1 MSVPNESPDFGAR
14 LATAF
19 RLLARA
25 GVPFIATPAAIR
37 LEHDL
42 VPFLHDDTPD
52 AHKGV
57 IVHLE
62 GDRLRGIA
70 VPTPLRD
77 RTRTPVRY
85 FLDGVQRTLPLGW
98 CGMNALAC
106 VVIVAGIIE
115 RRPQDGVFRAV
126 PGMTQQFQ
134 RVIIASTPGD
144 PYTQALFD
152 AFRAADVDV
161 TGTNEQHESALRTGD
176 FLALQNAVRLRVS
189 TIRDECELAVFTTWT
204 KRAAQSESWLL
215 VDGSLMDGTVR
226 NTLGMIKRHSQF
238 TLTNEEM
245 MTVLHLPVGHRS
257 TAYQREATGRARPKT
272 WYLRLHE
279 PFGADPLFG
288 LARIEA
294 PAETD
299 VTAID
304 TLSQRILTERTPRA
318 TNDDRW
324 PTLLYPIHIAERI
337 LKVKLERAL
346 LGVPAAMRRHLREV
360 A

>member
-1 MSVPNESPDFGAR
+1 MSVSSEPTDFGAR
-14 LATAF
+14 LSNAF
-19 RLLARA
+19 RLLARD

-42 VPFLHDDTPD
+42 APFLHDDSVD
-52 AHKGV
+52 DHKGA
-57 IVHLE
+57 IRHLE
-62 GDRLRGIA
+62 GDGLRGKV

-77 RTRTPVRY
+77 RTQTPVRY

-115 RRPQDGVFRAV
+115 RRPQDRVFRAV
-126 PGMTQQFQ
+126 PGMTRLFQ

-144 PYTQALFD
+144 PYTDALFAAFHD
-152 AFRAADVDV
+152 AGIQADP
-161 TGTNEQHESALRTGD
+161 TNEQHDASLRTGD

-189 TIRDECELAVFTTWT
+189 TIRDECELAVFTTWM
-204 KRAAQSESWLL
+204 KRAAQSEAWLL
-215 VDGSLMDGTVR
+215 VDGSLMDGTVPR
-226 NTLGMIKRHSQF
+226 TLGMIKRHSQF
-238 TLTNEEM
+238 TLTNDEM

-299 VTAID
+299 IGEID
-304 TLSQRILTERTPRA
+304 TLSQRVLAERTPRA

>member
-1 MSVPNESPDFGAR
+1 MSVPSEPTEFGAR
-14 LATAF
+14 LSTAF
-19 RLLARA
+19 RLLARE

-42 VPFLHDDTPD
+42 VPFLHDDTAD
-52 AHKGV
+52 AHHGT
-57 IVHLE
+57 ITHLE
-62 GDRLRGIA
+62 GDRLRGVA
-70 VPTPLRD
+70 VPTPLRNC
-77 RTRTPVRY
+77 TQTLVRY

-106 VVIVAGIIE
+106 VVIVAGVIE
-115 RRPQDGVFRAV
+115 RRLRDGVFRAV

-144 PYTQALFD
+144 PYTDALFD

-161 TGTNEQHESALRTGD
+161 TGTNEQHEASLRTGD

-189 TIRDECELAVFTTWT
+189 TIRDECELGVFTTWT
-204 KRAAQSESWLL
+204 KRAAQSEAWLL
-215 VDGSLMDGTVR
+215 VDGSLLDGTAPR
-226 NTLGMIKRHSQF
+226 TLGMIKRHSQF

-257 TAYQREATGRARPKT
+257 TAYQREATGRARPIT

-299 VTAID
+299 VAEID
-304 TLSQRILTERTPRA
+304 TLSQRVLAERTPRA

-346 LGVPAAMRRHLREV
+346 LGVPAAMRRHIREV

>member
-1 MSVPNESPDFGAR
+1 MSVSSEPNDFGAR
-14 LATAF
+14 LSVAF
-19 RLLARA
+19 QLLARD
-25 GVPFIATPAAIR
+25 GVPFVATPAAIR

-42 VPFLHDDTPD
+42 VPYLHDDTPA
-52 AHKGV
+52 AHQGA
-57 IVHLE
+57 IMHLE
-62 GDRLRGIA
+62 GDNLYAKA

-77 RTRTPVRY
+77 RTQTPVRY
-85 FLDGVQRTLPLGW
+85 FIDGVQRTLPLGW

-106 VVIVAGIIE
+106 VVIVAGVIE
-115 RRPQDGVFRAV
+115 RRPQDRVFRAV
-126 PGMTQQFQ
+126 PGMTRLFE

-144 PYTQALFD
+144 PYTDALFEAFED
-152 AFRAADVDV
+152 AGVRADR
-161 TGTNEQHESALRTGD
+161 TNEQQDASIRTGD

-189 TIRDECELAVFTTWT
+189 TVRDECELAVFTAWT
-204 KRAAQSESWLL
+204 KRVGQSDAWLL
-215 VDGSLMDGTVR
+215 VDGSLMDGTVPQ
-226 NTLGMIKRHSQF
+226 TLGMIKRHSQF

-245 MTVLHLPVGHRS
+245 MTVLHLSVGHRS
-257 TAYQREATGRARPKT
+257 TAYQREATGRPRPRT

-294 PAETD
+294 PADTEPA
-299 VTAID
+299 AID
-304 TLSQRILTERTPRA
+304 ALSQLILAERTPRA

-346 LGVPAAMRRHLREV
+346 LGVPAAMRRHVREV

>member
-1 MSVPNESPDFGAR
+1 MSVSGESTDFGAR
-14 LATAF
+14 LARAF
-19 RLLARA
+19 HFLTRE
-25 GVPFIATPAAIR
+25 GVPFVATPAALR

-42 VPFLHDDTPD
+42 VPFLHDDTAA
-52 AHKGV
+52 AHAGA

-62 GDRLRGIA
+62 GDGLFGKP
-70 VPTPLRD
+70 VPAPPRD
-77 RTRTPVRY
+77 RAATPVRY

-115 RRPQDGVFRAV
+115 RRPQDRVFRAV
-126 PGMTQQFQ
+126 PGTT
-134 RVIIASTPGD
+134 RTDAYVIIASAPND
-144 PYTQALFD
+144 PYTDVLFD
-152 AFRAADVDV
+152 AFHAADVAV
-161 TGTNEQHESALRTGD
+161 TGANEQHEAALRTGD

-189 TIRDECELAVFTTWT
+189 TIRDACELKVFQAWQE
-204 KRAAQSESWLL
+204 RPGADAWLL
-215 VDGSLMDGTVR
+215 VDGSLLDGTAPR
-226 NTLGMIKRHSQF
+226 TLGMIKRHSQF
-238 TLTNEEM
+238 SLTNDEM

-257 TAYQREATGRARPKT
+257 TAYQREATGRVRPKT

-294 PAETD
+294 PATTD
-299 VTAID
+299 IAAID
-304 TLSQRILTERTPRA
+304 ALSQCVLAERTPRA

-324 PTLLYPIHIAERI
+324 PTLLYPVHIAERI
-337 LKVKLERAL
+337 LKVKLEKAL